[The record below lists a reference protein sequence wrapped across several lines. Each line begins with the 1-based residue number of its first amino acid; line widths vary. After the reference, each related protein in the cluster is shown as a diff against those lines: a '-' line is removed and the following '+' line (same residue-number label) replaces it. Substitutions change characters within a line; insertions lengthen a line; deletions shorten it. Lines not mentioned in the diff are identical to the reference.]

1 MNGETPYW
9 IAPAMT
15 TGLDTTL
22 GLKVTEV
29 LPDLVIVRCELGPQH
44 LQPFGIVH
52 GGLYATLVESAASIA
67 ANNWLGPPRSAAGIS
82 NQTDLYRSI
91 SAGTVTAVATPVHR
105 GRQQQVW
112 QVNISSVDGKLLARG
127 QLRLL
132 NDGDPHLKEA
142 GQQPPTE
149 SRP

>member
-1 MNGETPYW
+1 
-9 IAPAMT
+9 MT

-22 GLKVTEV
+22 GLVVTEV
-29 LPDLVIVRCELGPQH
+29 SPDLVVLRCELGPQH
-44 LQPFGIVH
+44 LEPFGIVH

-67 ANNWLGPPRSAAGIS
+67 ANNWLGPPRTAAGIS

-91 SAGTVTAVATPVHR
+91 SAGTITAVATPVYR

-112 QVNISSVDGKLLARG
+112 QVNISSADGKLLARG

-132 NDGDPHLKEA
+132 NDSDPHLTEP
-142 GQQPPTE
+142 GQQATTE
-149 SRP
+149 RQR